1 MTLLQHQLLVC
12 GDEREG
18 GREGGGRREEEEGG
32 ASGGESMASLQV
44 LVCVTVLSSCV
55 FLPLVGILCDN
66 YVGDASH
73 LLHLLVIDRQWKELE
88 SLFQ

>member
-12 GDEREG
+12 GDEREEG
-18 GREGGGRREEEEGG
+18 RREGEREREGGGGGRGREREGG
-32 ASGGESMASLQV
+32 RE
-44 LVCVTVLSSCV
+44 LSSRV
-55 FLPLVGILCDN
+55 FLPPVGILCDN

-73 LLHLLVIDRQWKELE
+73 LLSLLVMDQQWKELE